1 MPRKPLIGVSACTKQ
16 IGHHSFHIAGDKY
29 LRAAAIAGVPLVIPA
44 LDELIDPATL
54 LETFDGLLFTGSPS
68 NVEPHHYGGPASE
81 TGTHHDPLRD
91 RLTLPLIRAAV
102 EAGIPVFGIC
112 RGFQENAALTIA
124 ATVTARRYL
133 PRNVSGDGPDIND
146 NITRLVGAR
155 GEAASIFAEGR
166 GRVHVEGKEWDA
178 ISDDALIP
186 GKAVEVLAVLSAAS
200 LKVKAA

>member
-1 MPRKPLIGVSACTKQ
+1 MDSLLSLYSTHPFWIWMALGAVILIA
-16 IGHHSFHIAGDKY
+16 
-29 LRAAAIAGVPLVIPA
+29 
-44 LDELIDPATL
+44 ELS
-54 LETFDGLLFTGSPS
+54 TGS
-68 NVEPHHYGGPASE
+68 GWLLWPAMTAAG
-81 TGTHHDPLRD
+81 TGA
-91 RLTLPLIRAAV
+91 LTLVLPDNAV
-102 EAGIPVFGIC
+102 LHVVVYAV
-112 RGFQENAALTIA
+112 LTIA